1 MRIKKEIRVSQDD
14 SPNAVAEKFAA
25 LFNEFGIQCV
35 DTTPDS
41 EEHVYQIELDV
52 EVMEFDPDEHHHC
65 EDPNCGHQH

>member
-1 MRIKKEIRVSQDD
+1 MRIK
-14 SPNAVAEKFAA
+14 
-25 LFNEFGIQCV
+25 CV